1 MGAWSYLLVV
11 FMAGFGLGAIFT
23 FLWFKARLRFYK
35 HFIEDRLSAL
45 NLPQVLTH
53 ASRVR

>member
-1 MGAWSYLLVV
+1 MSAWSYLLVA

-45 NLPQVLTH
+45 NLPQVLRH